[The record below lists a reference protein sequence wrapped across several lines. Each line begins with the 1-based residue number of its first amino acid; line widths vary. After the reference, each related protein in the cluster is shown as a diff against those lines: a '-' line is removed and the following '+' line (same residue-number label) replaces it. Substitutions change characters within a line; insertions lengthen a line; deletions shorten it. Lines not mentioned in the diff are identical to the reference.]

1 MKKTWVLLMAVL
13 LLLLTACSETT
24 TAKPV
29 DLNGEGYMPLPLEE
43 ITWELSLNEIQTKY
57 PAGEIIVT
65 GEGISEFTTYVVKDG
80 NFGQV
85 LGADVKEIWFVC
97 KPVLAYSGRENAD
110 ALYKVS
116 FVLATDDY
124 DGFAAKLDEQYGEGT
139 DRKQTLVNSGAA
151 YRLWLAENGL
161 HDLPVKEAA
170 LTLALPMNPVNYGQL
185 WQLLGPPVMGE
196 ITAENWAKDVS
207 DWKNLDLEDEAY
219 CTQLVQQVPEGEDG
233 RMAALYDYNELVLEY
248 TAGCMFCA
256 PQAQELLNGK

>member
-65 GEGISEFTTYVVKDG
+65 GEGLTEFTTYVVKNGD
-80 NFGQV
+80 FGQV

-97 KPVLAYSGRENAD
+97 KPVLAYNGQSNAD

-116 FVLATDDY
+116 FVLETDDY
-124 DGFAAKLDEQYGEGT
+124 DGFSAKLDEQYGEGADKKNPAT
-139 DRKQTLVNSGAA
+139 NAK
-151 YRLWLAENGL
+151 YCLWFAENGL
-161 HDLPVKEAA
+161 YDMPVKEAA
-170 LTLALPMNPVNYGQL
+170 LTLALPINPVNYGQL
-185 WQLLGPPVMGE
+185 WQLLGPPIMGE
-196 ITAENWAKDVS
+196 ITVENWAKDVS
-207 DWKNLDLEDEAY
+207 DWKNLDLESEDY
-219 CTQLVQQVPEGEDG
+219 CTQLVQQVTEGEDS
-233 RMAALYDYNELVLEY
+233 RMAALYDYDELVLEY

-256 PQAQELLNGK
+256 PQAQNLLNGK

>member
-1 MKKTWVLLMAVL
+1 MKKTLVLLLAVL
-13 LLLLTACSETT
+13 LFLLVACSETT
-24 TAKPV
+24 TAKPA
-29 DLNGEGYMPLPLEE
+29 DLNSEGYMPLPLEE
-43 ITWELSLNEIQTKY
+43 ITWNLSLNEIQTKY
-57 PAGEIIVT
+57 PAGETIVT

-80 NFGQV
+80 DFGQLV
-85 LGADVKEIWFVC
+85 GVDVKEIWFVC
-97 KPVLAYSGRENAD
+97 KPVLAYNGRDNAD

-124 DGFAAKLDEQYGEGT
+124 DGFAATLDEQYGEGME
-139 DRKQTLVNSGAA
+139 RKQTVINSSVA

-161 HDLPVKEAA
+161 YDMPVKEAA
-170 LTLALPMNPVNYGQL
+170 LTLALPINPVNYGRL
-185 WQLLGPPVMGE
+185 WQLLGPPIESE

-207 DWKNLDLEDEAY
+207 DWKNLDLDSEEY
-219 CTQLVQQVPEGEDG
+219 CTQLVQQVTEGEDG